1 MKNSDCE
8 YILSQIYKDAV
19 NLFLLNVDLCLDLE
33 EDHIHQLRVGIKNL
47 RAILV
52 LVKVIKGKEFK
63 KKKLSV
69 IISKIFKPAG
79 ELRNIQIETMIL
91 GQYDSIETQIYKNHL
106 AEIEEKNGIYTK
118 TALIEFN
125 KKDFDLKN
133 EKAKQIIETINNE
146 DLCLGIEKL
155 ISNEFNKI
163 IQIRNELENIKA
175 LHEIRKHLKVLKS
188 ILKIKLVVNQD
199 ETTEVLLQQINST
212 ETLIGDWH
220 DKKLLT
226 DSIIQFIEN
235 NNIEPNIN
243 LLKNLIEKIKIE
255 NKTALKKIIFNL
267 NEIFSGNN
275 L

>member
-1 MKNSDCE
+1 MKNSDSE
-8 YILSQIYKDAV
+8 YILNQIYKEAV
-19 NLFLLNVDLCLDLE
+19 NLFLLNIDLCRDLE
-33 EDHIHQLRVGIKNL
+33 EDHIHKLRVGIKNL

-69 IISKIFKPAG
+69 IISKIFKPAD

-91 GQYDSIETQIYKNHL
+91 GQYDSIAAQIYKDHL
-106 AEIEEKNGIYTK
+106 AEIEEKTGIKSK

-133 EKAKQIIETINNE
+133 KKAKHIIEKINNE
-146 DLCLGIEKL
+146 ELCLGINKL
-155 ISNEFNKI
+155 IRKEFKKI
-163 IQIRNELENIKA
+163 TQIRNKLEDIKA
-175 LHEIRKHLKVLKS
+175 FHEIRKHLKVLKS
-188 ILKIKLVVNQD
+188 ILKIKLLVNQD
-199 ETTEVLLQQINST
+199 EATEVLLKQINST

-220 DKKLLT
+220 DKKLLK

-235 NNIEPNIN
+235 NINEPNIN
-243 LLKNLIEKIKIE
+243 LLTNLIEKIKIE
-255 NKTALKKIIFNL
+255 NKTALKKISFNL